1 LNDERK
7 INSSHKWLWYG
18 SAGSYTYIIYV
29 YYFTDAA
36 DLSSSDYMKSWI
48 PLDIMLMFF
57 VSIYYFFCKYM
68 QSKIEEC
75 EHADEANEIELAIN
89 AEPKS
94 PRSPAGNG

>member
-1 LNDERK
+1 M
-7 INSSHKWLWYG
+7 
-18 SAGSYTYIIYV
+18 SYAYIIYV

-57 VSIYYFFCKYM
+57 VSIYYFFSKYM

-75 EHADEANEIELAIN
+75 EFAEEESEEDFAIN

-94 PRSPAGNG
+94 PTGNG